1 MTETG
6 KALEILKTRWREVV
20 LIIALDILSLSINM
34 TQTIFNPIGKP
45 LRILITLVFLTFNI
59 ITFTLIFGFQR
70 TVYTE
75 DRKRQSPLVLLR
87 EGGHFFL
94 RLAGLGLIY
103 TLLLVYLQ
111 FMAFWAIKQIDA
123 SFLETRWG
131 TSLIY
136 LALSTSFNLIL
147 MKPIILIFPLIIVLD
162 CGIFE
167 SFKML
172 GRCRLRDAREL
183 VILFLISIG
192 LSILWAFLP
201 SQRDMTIAYYIITAV
216 RIIVGRFIALMIAVM
231 AIKFVAAQNLIYDSG
246 LEQLDSL
253 DNSI

>member
-1 MTETG
+1 
-6 KALEILKTRWREVV
+6 V
-20 LIIALDILSLSINM
+20 LIIAFDVLSLSINM

-87 EGGHFFL
+87 EGMYFVL
-94 RLAGLGLIY
+94 RLIGLGLIY
-103 TLLLVYLQ
+103 TLILVYLQ
-111 FMAFWAIKQIDA
+111 FMAFWAVKQIDA

-147 MKPIILIFPLIIVLD
+147 MKPIILIFPLIIVSD
-162 CGIFE
+162 CSIFE
-167 SFKML
+167 SFKIL
-172 GRCRLRDAREL
+172 GLYKLRNAREL
-183 VILFLISIG
+183 VILFLISLG

-201 SQRDMTIAYYIITAV
+201 SPHGMTISHYSLSV
-216 RIIVGRFIALMIAVM
+216 LQIVTGRFIALMMVVM
-231 AIKFVAAQNLIYDSG
+231 AIKFVAAQNLIYDNG

-253 DNSI
+253 NNSI